1 MKRLLLSAALAMTPL
16 ACKNENHEERREIL
30 ATVSGSPI
38 YVDEL
43 ERELKRFHGGN
54 DDDEAGLPSQTS
66 DDAQKRAI
74 LDMLIDRRLL
84 TRAAEAENVIVGT
97 DDVERAYGHF
107 RQGWRDDEFDA
118 LLQHKDMT
126 PAELKAEVRDL
137 LIIRKYF
144 HDHVYARV
152 AVTDAEIEAYLTKNP
167 SLNLAPEQVRARQ
180 IIVKTE
186 EDARAVLQ
194 QLKTGTSFEE
204 VAAARSISPE
214 AKNGGDLGFFAHG
227 EMPKV
232 IETACFA
239 LQVNQVSPIIPSE
252 YGFHIFKVIEHR
264 PAAPRPIEKVRDEV
278 EVKLRKE
285 KEREAQATKVAELR
299 SKAQIVVREEQLA
312 RVI

>member
-1 MKRLLLSAALAMTPL
+1 MKRLVLLAAMAVV
-16 ACKNENHEERREIL
+16 ACKSENQEERREIL

-43 ERELKRFHGGN
+43 ERELKRFHGGS

-84 TRAAEAENVIVGT
+84 TRAAESENVIVGS
-97 DDVERAYGHF
+97 DEVDRAYDNL
-107 RQGWRDDEFDA
+107 RQGWRDDEFDQ
-118 LLQHKDMT
+118 LLQKKDMT
-126 PAELKAEVRDL
+126 PAELKAEVREL
-137 LIIRKYF
+137 LVIRKYF
-144 HDHVYARV
+144 HDHVYSRV
-152 AVTDAEIEAYLTKNP
+152 AVTDSEIETYLSKNP
-167 SLNLAPEQVRARQ
+167 ALNVAPEQVRARQ

-186 EDARAVLQ
+186 EDGKRVLQ
-194 QLKTGTSFEE
+194 ELKAGKPFEE
-204 VAAARSISPE
+204 VAMRESISPE

-232 IETACFA
+232 IDEACFKLA
-239 LQVNQVSPIIPSE
+239 VNQVSPVIPSE
-252 YGFHIFKVIEHR
+252 YGFHVFKVLEHR
-264 PAAPRPIEKVRDEV
+264 PASPRPIEKVRDDV

-285 KEREAQATKVAELR
+285 KERDAHEAKVAELR
-299 SKAQIVVREEQLA
+299 SKSQIVVREEQLS

>member
-1 MKRLLLSAALAMTPL
+1 MKRLILAAALAVT

-43 ERELKRFHGGN
+43 ERELKRFHGGS

-84 TRAAEAENVIVGT
+84 MRAAEAENVIVGT
-97 DDVERAYGHF
+97 DDVDRAYEQL
-107 RQGWRDDEFDA
+107 RQGWRDEEFDT
-118 LLQHKDMT
+118 LLQKKDMT
-126 PAELKAEVRDL
+126 QAELKAEVREL
-137 LIIRKYF
+137 LLVRKYF
-144 HDHVYARV
+144 HDHVYSRV
-152 AVTDAEIEAYLTKNP
+152 AVTDTEIENFLSKNP
-167 SLNLAPEQVRARQ
+167 GLNVAPEQVRARQ

-186 EDARAVLQ
+186 EDAKRVLAELRAG
-194 QLKTGTSFEE
+194 KAFEE
-204 VAAARSISPE
+204 LAMRESISPE

-232 IETACFA
+232 IDEACFKLA
-239 LQVNQVSPIIPSE
+239 VNQVSPVIPSE
-252 YGFHIFKVIEHR
+252 YGFHVFKVIEHR
-264 PAAPRPIEKVRDEV
+264 TAAPRPIDKVRDDV
-278 EVKLRKE
+278 EAQLRKE
-285 KEREAQATKVAELR
+285 KERDAQAAKVAELR
-299 SKAQIVVREEQLA
+299 SKAQIVVREEQLS

>member
-1 MKRLLLSAALAMTPL
+1 MKRLVLVAAMAAV
-16 ACKNENHEERREIL
+16 ACKNDNQEERREIL

-43 ERELKRFHGGN
+43 ERELKRFHGGS

-97 DDVERAYGHF
+97 DDVDRGYDNL
-107 RQGWRDDEFDA
+107 RQGWRDDEFDQ
-118 LLQHKDMT
+118 LLQKKDMT
-126 PAELKAEVRDL
+126 TAELKAEVREL
-137 LIIRKYF
+137 LVIRKYF
-144 HDHVYARV
+144 HDHVYSRV
-152 AVTDAEIEAYLTKNP
+152 AVTDAEIEGYLTKNP
-167 SLNLAPEQVRARQ
+167 ALNVSPEQVRARQ

-186 EDARAVLQ
+186 EDGKRVLQ
-194 QLKTGTSFEE
+194 ELRAGKAFEE
-204 VAAARSISPE
+204 VAMRESISPE

-232 IETACFA
+232 IDEACFK
-239 LQVNQVSPIIPSE
+239 LPVNQVSPVIPSE
-252 YGFHIFKVIEHR
+252 YGFHVFKVLEHR
-264 PAAPRPIEKVRDEV
+264 PPAPRPIEKVRDDV
-278 EVKLRKE
+278 EARLRKD
-285 KEREAQATKVAELR
+285 KERDAHAAKIAELR
-299 SKAQIVVREEQLA
+299 SKSQIVVREEQLS

>member
-1 MKRLLLSAALAMTPL
+1 MKRLVLVAAMAVV
-16 ACKNENHEERREIL
+16 ACKSDNQEERREIL

-43 ERELKRFHGGN
+43 ERELKRFHGGS

-84 TRAAEAENVIVGT
+84 ARAAEAENVIVGT
-97 DDVERAYGHF
+97 DEVDRAYDNL
-107 RQGWRDDEFDA
+107 RQGWRDDEFGD
-118 LLQHKDMT
+118 LLQKKDMT

-137 LIIRKYF
+137 LVIRKYF
-144 HDHVYARV
+144 HDHVYSRV
-152 AVTDAEIEAYLTKNP
+152 AVTDAEIEAYLIKNP
-167 SLNLAPEQVRARQ
+167 SLNVAPDQVHARQ

-186 EDARAVLQ
+186 EDAKRVLQ
-194 QLKTGTSFEE
+194 ELKAGKPFEE
-204 VAAARSISPE
+204 LAMRESISPE

-232 IETACFA
+232 IDEACFA
-239 LQVNQVSPIIPSE
+239 LAANQVSAVIPSE
-252 YGFHIFKVIEHR
+252 YGFHVFKVLEHR
-264 PAAPRPIEKVRDEV
+264 PAAPRPIEKVRDDV
-278 EVKLRKE
+278 ESRLRKD
-285 KEREAQATKVAELR
+285 KERDAQAAKIAELR
-299 SKAQIVVREEQLA
+299 SKSQIVVREEQLS